1 MIKTYIIGKRT
12 YLSKNLK
19 QDIKNSFIIS
29 DDDFKKKCLKK
40 KDSKEKINIIYN
52 HAYPIMKLSETRE
65 YDLIVSNNIN
75 KLNRLLKN
83 LKIKKKE

>member
-1 MIKTYIIGKRT
+1 MKFIFREDFYMKNKNNYYWMYSKHAIESALLNPKR
-12 YLSKNLK
+12 
-19 QDIKNSFIIS
+19 
-29 DDDFKKKCLKK
+29 
-40 KDSKEKINIIYN
+40 NILEIL
-52 HAYPIMKLSETRE
+52 IEDKLSETRE